1 MAEEKQSNKQEKT
14 GLVVSNKMAKTIVV
28 EVIRRV
34 KHPLYQRTITKRNKF
49 YAHDE
54 ENTARIGDTVRIIES
69 RPMSHL
75 KRWNLAEVVRRAVQ
89 VGGTAENADTQ
100 AKVSLKKKKK
110 AK

>member
-1 MAEEKQSNKQEKT
+1 MAEEKQRNKQEKT

-34 KHPLYQRTITKRNKF
+34 KHPLYQRTITKKNKF

-54 ENTARIGDTVRIIES
+54 ENTALVGDTVRIVEC

-75 KRWNLAEVVRRAVQ
+75 KRWNLAQVVRRAVQ
-89 VGGTAENADTQ
+89 VGGGVEKADTAE
-100 AKVSLKKKKK
+100 KVSLKKK